1 MELPWIY
8 VDIIKGRLNLIGWL
22 LSAISSNPTDRTY
35 WPVLNLRVAYFG
47 QYPGYLAH
55 FRAWWPTLKLTVA

>member
-8 VDIIKGRLNLIGWL
+8 VDIIEGRLNLIGWL

-47 QYPGYLAH
+47 QYPALGT
-55 FRAWWPTLKLTVA
+55 WPISGPGGLN